1 MRPCSPVDGDC
12 SRSITAGYR
21 PTTNR
26 FFFFSQISSEAVPPG
41 GGAGTDRKLR
51 AQHLQNAGTLCIIL
65 IKSEQTNLDL
75 GELSVCN

>member
-12 SRSITAGYR
+12 SRGITAGYR

-26 FFFFSQISSEAVPPG
+26 FFFANLIGSCAARGGPG
-41 GGAGTDRKLR
+41 TARKLR

-65 IKSEQTNLDL
+65 IKSEQANLDL
-75 GELSVCN
+75 GELPVCN